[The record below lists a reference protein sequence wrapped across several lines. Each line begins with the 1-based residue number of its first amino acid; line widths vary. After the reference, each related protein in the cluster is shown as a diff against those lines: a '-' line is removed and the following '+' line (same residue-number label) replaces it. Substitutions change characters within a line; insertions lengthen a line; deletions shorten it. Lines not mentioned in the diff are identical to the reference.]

1 MNTEIET
8 PAEKQITPWGLPE
21 IIYAIIGMIV
31 ISVGIVLVVEL
42 FGFKSNAIL
51 IIYEL
56 LYLLPVVVV
65 MLIKKAPWEALGL
78 RSFAFSELLVG
89 VSILFLAYIVIFLHN
104 LALVALGIAPQG
116 EYIAELFNL
125 DINIWVLGITVVIAA
140 PIAEEIFFRG
150 FVYAGLVEKFGW
162 KKAVFIS
169 ALFFGA
175 AHMQLVSFIP
185 TFLMGLVLAYIYQRS
200 KSVILSIIL
209 HFTVNGF
216 GFMMIYLVK
225 TFGENIPL

>member
-1 MNTEIET
+1 MNTEIEI
-8 PAEKQITPWGLPE
+8 PEEKPITPWGLPE

-31 ISVGIVLVVEL
+31 ITGGMALAVQ
-42 FGFKSNAIL
+42 FFDFKSNAIL

-65 MLIKKAPWEALGL
+65 ILIKKAPWETLGL

-104 LALVALGIAPQG
+104 LALVAFGVAPQG

-125 DINIWVLGITVVIAA
+125 DINIWVLGIAVVIAA
-140 PIAEEIFFRG
+140 PIAEEIFFRS

-169 ALFFGA
+169 ALLFGA
-175 AHMQLVSFIP
+175 AHMQLVAFIP
-185 TFLMGLVLAYIYQRS
+185 TFLMGLVLAYTYQRS
-200 KSVILSIIL
+200 KSVIPSIIL

-216 GFMMIYLVK
+216 GFTMLYLVM
-225 TFGENIPL
+225 TFGGNISL